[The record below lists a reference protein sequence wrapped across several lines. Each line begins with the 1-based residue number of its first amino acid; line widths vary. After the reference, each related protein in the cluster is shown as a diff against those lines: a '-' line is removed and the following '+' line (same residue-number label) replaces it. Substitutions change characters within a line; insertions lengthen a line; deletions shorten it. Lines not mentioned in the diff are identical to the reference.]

1 MLTPT
6 KGRQLTIPEN
16 RPLLT
21 LCTGATMKYDN
32 RLEIRLST
40 KQKEQLYQIAGNNC
54 TVSELIRSRLLTE
67 PSRLELKRNDEISN
81 QLSRMGNNLNQIARV
96 LNSTSLSKMP
106 IPATEVIELKA
117 ELQLA
122 INKISDLQITLKR

>member
-1 MLTPT
+1 M
-6 KGRQLTIPEN
+6 TIPEN

-40 KQKEQLYQIAGNNC
+40 KQKEQLYEIAGNNC
-54 TVSELIRSRLLTE
+54 TVSELIRERLLTE

>member
-1 MLTPT
+1 M
-6 KGRQLTIPEN
+6 R
-16 RPLLT
+16 
-21 LCTGATMKYDN
+21 YDN

-40 KQKEQLYQIAGNNC
+40 EQKEQLYQIAGNNC
-54 TVSELIRSRLLTE
+54 TISELIRKRLLKE

-81 QLSRMGNNLNQIARV
+81 QLSRMGNNLNQIAKV

-117 ELQLA
+117 SLQLA

>member
-1 MLTPT
+1 
-6 KGRQLTIPEN
+6 
-16 RPLLT
+16 
-21 LCTGATMKYDN
+21 MKYDN

-40 KQKEQLYQIAGNNC
+40 KQKEQLYEIAGNNC
-54 TVSELIRSRLLTE
+54 TVSELIRERLLTE

>member
-1 MLTPT
+1 
-6 KGRQLTIPEN
+6 
-16 RPLLT
+16 
-21 LCTGATMKYDN
+21 MKYDN

-40 KQKEQLYQIAGNNC
+40 KQKEQLYEIAGNNC

>member
-1 MLTPT
+1 
-6 KGRQLTIPEN
+6 
-16 RPLLT
+16 
-21 LCTGATMKYDN
+21 MKYDN

-54 TVSELIRSRLLTE
+54 TVSELIRERLLTE

>member
-1 MLTPT
+1 
-6 KGRQLTIPEN
+6 
-16 RPLLT
+16 
-21 LCTGATMKYDN
+21 MKYDN

-54 TVSELIRSRLLTE
+54 TVSELIRERLLTE
-67 PSRLELKRNDEISN
+67 PSRLELKRNDEICYL
-81 QLSRMGNNLNQIARV
+81 LSRMGNNLNQIARV

>member
-1 MLTPT
+1 
-6 KGRQLTIPEN
+6 
-16 RPLLT
+16 
-21 LCTGATMKYDN
+21 MKYDN

-54 TVSELIRSRLLTE
+54 TVSELIRSRLLQE

>member
-1 MLTPT
+1 
-6 KGRQLTIPEN
+6 
-16 RPLLT
+16 
-21 LCTGATMKYDN
+21 MKYDN